1 MNNVTKLLLGFMCH
15 ALLASAQAPSQQSAN
30 PLATVQMSVFSL
42 VKTYLIRSAEEMP
55 EANYNFKPAPEVRSF
70 GQILA
75 HVADS
80 QFVGCSG
87 ILGEANPS
95 FGVEKTKT
103 SKADITQALQASF
116 AYCEKAFGGLTDA
129 NAAALVSYYGSKAPK
144 LSALSG
150 TTTHNMEHYGNLV
163 TYLRIKGL
171 VPPSSEPRQ

>member
-1 MNNVTKLLLGFMCH
+1 MRIGLVVSVVLAVLIL
-15 ALLASAQAPSQQSAN
+15 ALQAMAQQSAN
-30 PLATVQMSVFSL
+30 PLTTAQMSMFSS
-42 VKTYLIRSAEEMP
+42 VKNNLIRSAEKMP
-55 EANYNFKPAPEVRSF
+55 EANFSFKPVPEVRSF

-80 QFVGCSG
+80 QFAGCSG

-95 FGVEKTKT
+95 PGIEKTKT
-103 SKADITQALQASF
+103 SKADVTQALKDSF
-116 AYCEKAFGGLTDA
+116 TYCEKAFAGLTDA
-129 NAAALVSYYGSKAPK
+129 NAAALVSYYGSQRPK

>member
-1 MNNVTKLLLGFMCH
+1 MRVKLVVSLVCAILF
-15 ALLASAQAPSQQSAN
+15 LAIQAPAQQSAN
-30 PLATVQMSVFSL
+30 PLTTAQMSMFSS
-42 VKTYLIRSAEEMP
+42 VKNNLIRSAEKMP
-55 EANYNFKPAPEVRSF
+55 EANYSFKPVPEVRSF

-80 QFVGCSG
+80 QFAGCSG

-95 FGVEKTKT
+95 PGIEKTKT
-103 SKADITQALQASF
+103 SKSDVTQALKDSF
-116 AYCEKAFGGLTDA
+116 TYCEKAFAGLTDA
-129 NAAALVSYYGSKAPK
+129 NAAATVSYYGSQRPK
-144 LSALSG
+144 LSALTG

>member
-1 MNNVTKLLLGFMCH
+1 MRLKLVVTLLCAVLF
-15 ALLASAQAPSQQSAN
+15 LADQAPAQQPAN
-30 PLATVQMSVFSL
+30 PLTTAQMNIFSSV
-42 VKTYLIRSAEEMP
+42 KGYLIRSAEKMP
-55 EANYNFKPAPEVRSF
+55 ESNYNFKPVPEVRSF

-80 QFVGCSG
+80 QFVACSG

-95 FGVEKTKT
+95 PDIEKTKT
-103 SKADITQALQASF
+103 TKAAVTQALKDSF
-116 AYCEKAFGGLTDA
+116 TYCEKAFAGLTDA
-129 NAAALVSYYGSKAPK
+129 NAATSVSYYGRQAPK

-171 VPPSSEPRQ
+171 VPPSSEPRP